1 MTFGRNIE
9 PGLMVKSLRM
19 PEGQQSGWI
28 ARIRRSLPSWRGGRG
43 TLIVN
48 ELDEKPAF
56 SFWLHLRAFASLVRE
71 ILSR

>member
-1 MTFGRNIE
+1 MTFGRDME
-9 PGLMVKSLRM
+9 PGRTVKSLGM

-48 ELDEKPAF
+48 ELDGKPGF
-56 SFWLHLRAFASLVRE
+56 SLWLHLRAFASLVRE